1 MEITLTSQNFET
13 EVLRVRKAGS
23 GGFLGNLVR
32 PVYAAGAYCKKIAA
46 EGYTVGKVDVDQE
59 PALAQQ
65 FRIMSIPTLLVFK
78 NGKEANRVVGLTSKN
93 DLLALLND

>member
-13 EVLRVRKAGS
+13 EVLQSEK
-23 GGFLGNLVR
+23 
-32 PVYAAGAYCKKIAA
+32 PVL
-46 EGYTVGKVDVDQE
+46 VDVDQE

>member
-13 EVLRVRKAGS
+13 EVLQSEKPV
-23 GGFLGNLVR
+23 LVDFWATWCGPCMR
-32 PVYAAGAYCKKIAA
+32 QAPIIEEIEA

>member
-1 MEITLTSQNFET
+1 MRQVPIVEE
-13 EVLRVRKAGS
+13 
-23 GGFLGNLVR
+23 
-32 PVYAAGAYCKKIAA
+32 IAA